1 MKTTL
6 SDPITSAVRRTLLVS
21 RVVLEFLYDDALV
34 VLHRCF
40 RHQLLLPRP
49 YLVLTKP
56 LRLVPQRFGERC
68 WSAAWC
74 SSSCTMTRS

>member
-34 VLHRCF
+34 VLHRLETF
-40 RHQLLLPRP
+40 NPPAVDKERWGDVRRASRAPDMGRP
-49 YLVLTKP
+49 ASYAVG
-56 LRLVPQRFGERC
+56 R
-68 WSAAWC
+68 
-74 SSSCTMTRS
+74 